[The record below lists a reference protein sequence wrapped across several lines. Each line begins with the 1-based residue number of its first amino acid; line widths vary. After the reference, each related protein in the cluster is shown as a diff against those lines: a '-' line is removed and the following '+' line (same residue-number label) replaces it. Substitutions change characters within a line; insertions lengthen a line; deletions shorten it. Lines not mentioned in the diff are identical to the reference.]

1 MPKHAFLV
9 LFCVQLAVAIGN
21 TGMLSVLPAIGRTL
35 GIADY
40 LVTAIF
46 SLSALLWA
54 ISSPIWA
61 RVSDRRGRK
70 PPILLGLAGFAVSMT
85 LSGLIV
91 AAGLHGWLG
100 PMAVFVMFLVS
111 RGLFGLIGS
120 AANPATQ
127 AYIAERT
134 SRAERTQSM
143 ATLAGAF
150 GMGTLGGPVL
160 APLFVLPGVGLAGPM
175 FGFAIIALVMLA
187 VVWRALPEAS
197 RPAASLTSP
206 TDGKPAPLWKDARIK
221 PFLIYGFLVATCQ
234 NAQGQMLGFLV
245 IDTHGG
251 SPIAAQGYIMI
262 AMAGG
267 AIAGLLAQWGLIR
280 TFHMTP
286 RDLLRWGVLLA
297 AGGNLVVAFAPD
309 YAAVVVG
316 FAISSLGY
324 GFARPGFTAGASLAV
339 NLGEQARAAG
349 AIAAIN
355 GANVLLA
362 PAFVWFYEQWAPGP
376 FLLNVAILAGLLA
389 YAFADRQ
396 LSSVND
402 RAGLDEATT
411 TAALA
416 RDDEGSGV

>member
-1 MPKHAFLV
+1 
-9 LFCVQLAVAIGN
+9 
-21 TGMLSVLPAIGRTL
+21 
-35 GIADY
+35 
-40 LVTAIF
+40 
-46 SLSALLWA
+46 
-54 ISSPIWA
+54 
-61 RVSDRRGRK
+61 
-70 PPILLGLAGFAVSMT
+70 
-85 LSGLIV
+85 
-91 AAGLHGWLG
+91 
-100 PMAVFVMFLVS
+100 
-111 RGLFGLIGS
+111 
-120 AANPATQ
+120 
-127 AYIAERT
+127 
-134 SRAERTQSM
+134 M

-175 FGFAIIALVMLA
+175 FGFAVIALIMLA
-187 VVWRALPEAS
+187 VVWRALPETQAQA
-197 RPAASLTSP
+197 PARDAK
-206 TDGKPAPLWKDARIK
+206 GAKPAPLWKDPRIT
-221 PFLIYGFLVATCQ
+221 PFLVYGFLVATCQ
-234 NAQGQMLGFLV
+234 NAQGQSLGFLV
-245 IDTHGG
+245 IDTQGV
-251 SPIAAQGYIMI
+251 SPVAAQGYIMI

-267 AIAGLLAQWGLIR
+267 AVAGLLAQWGLIR

-286 RDLLRWGVLLA
+286 KDLLRWGVLLA
-297 AGGNLVVAFAPD
+297 AGGNLVVAFAPG
-309 YAAVVVG
+309 YEAVVVG

-376 FLLNVAILAGLLA
+376 FLLNTAILAGLLA
-389 YAFADRQ
+389 YAFTDRQ

-416 RDDEGSGV
+416 RDVEGSGV